1 MPERHG
7 NLDVCSEA
15 FPYHLHPLSMFEA
28 LGDVFDTEE
37 GSSYEALRQQT
48 SASKRQPDRPVV
60 RELFFPGGYRWM
72 IPL

>member
-1 MPERHG
+1 
-7 NLDVCSEA
+7 
-15 FPYHLHPLSMFEA
+15 MFEA

-60 RELFFPGGYRWM
+60 RELSLPADIGR
-72 IPL
+72 